1 MAGDMHLDGV
11 RRHSTVVAVIT
22 GVMVSEHAYIET
34 KSVSVERALS
44 IADIVQIYSVI
55 SGMGGR
61 YVPLPLL
68 LP

>member
-11 RRHSTVVAVIT
+11 RLHSTVVAVIT

-44 IADIVQIYSVI
+44 IADIVQIY
-55 SGMGGR
+55 
-61 YVPLPLL
+61 
-68 LP
+68 